1 MSTSR
6 ETLPRQSRSN
16 SSVVVLGAGRG
27 LASVLRALRDEDS
40 RLTAI
45 VSIAY
50 DGTDGGDDRHRLTSA
65 AVEDLRRSLE
75 ALTGEEGALLRAI
88 RRPLTIERLGRHQL
102 GNLMIASV
110 ATAFGDYGRASTW
123 LGEQLGVG
131 GAVLPAT
138 VEPVQRQIEL
148 VEETPTAGSPSDSG
162 RKVSRLRFAGGRTES
177 PDAAVAAIEHAQ
189 WALLAPGS
197 PYRSMISTAG
207 APDLVRALRSTRAR
221 VLWIANLEPGSGEGA
236 KMAAID
242 QLLALRSHGIRVDA
256 VMHDPAATF
265 TFDPAEL
272 TGYGVESVPRELRS
286 TTDPGVHD
294 PDRLR
299 LALRRLIGS
308 RPTSS
313 VGGPPRDGDSAAAAH
328 RSASG

>member
-131 GAVLPAT
+131 GA
-138 VEPVQRQIEL
+138 
-148 VEETPTAGSPSDSG
+148 SDSG